1 MVSQIFVSIK
11 NLGKFQ
17 SLDKRKAEIRKC
29 TGPQKDKVFQS
40 RFLLFKHFCCFL
52 KGEWYLLAAWLN
64 ETKASK
70 LKTLLCHTS
79 GPPAER
85 HQVACARKLCNL
97 LPSSTPS
104 LYHLISLIL
113 NHHHDND
120 NQSHSPSKPSK
131 SSSLP
136 LSQMLQS
143 FDYRW
148 WPRLPISHPNW
159 PMRPPNFLVPPCFLK
174 SPSQQSGQSSH
185 PKTWRWSRCRYFRW
199 SNRPYHPWPITPV
212 PPV

>member
-40 RFLLFKHFCCFL
+40 RFLLFTHFCCFL

-64 ETKASK
+64 ETKASI

-104 LYHLISLIL
+104 LYHLIS
-113 NHHHDND
+113 
-120 NQSHSPSKPSK
+120 P
-131 SSSLP
+131 
-136 LSQMLQS
+136 
-143 FDYRW
+143 
-148 WPRLPISHPNW
+148 PRQRQPIPFPFKTFKCCKVSIIVGDLGYPYLTPTGQWGH
-159 PMRPPNFLVPPCFLK
+159 
-174 SPSQQSGQSSH
+174 QSSWCH
-185 PKTWRWSRCRYFRW
+185 RTFWSPHRSCQG
-199 SNRPYHPWPITPV
+199 SHHIPRPEGGPGVVISVGPIDHTILGQ
-212 PPV
+212 